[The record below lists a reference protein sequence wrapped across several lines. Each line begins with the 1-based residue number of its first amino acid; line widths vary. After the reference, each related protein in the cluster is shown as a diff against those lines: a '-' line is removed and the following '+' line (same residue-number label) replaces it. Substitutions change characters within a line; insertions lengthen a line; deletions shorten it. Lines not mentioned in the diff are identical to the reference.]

1 MSSSHDFDAEGI
13 VFVDSDEEVRI
24 QTKEVFEGRVQLL
37 ESIVDAENS
46 VIAGEADVVFI
57 GPSLATAE
65 GVAEAAALSELD
77 PQLIV
82 ILVAP
87 IDVPGE
93 VLRAAI
99 RSGLSDVVE
108 APLTIAAVT
117 EALSAAERISKR
129 RAEAPPPASPKPNA
143 EGRIITVMAAKGGS
157 GKTVFASNV
166 ATLLARWGNPERV
179 VIADADLQFG
189 DVALVLQ
196 VDPKHTVVNAAKEG
210 ERLDAQFLETVLAS
224 TSSGMRVLAAP
235 LEPAFADE
243 VPTVI
248 YTRILGMLR
257 EMFDYVIVDTAPS
270 LDERLLAILDKSDIV
285 LFVVD
290 MDLPSVKN
298 AKLALETLR
307 ILNYPANKIRLVL
320 NRSNSKARLDV
331 DEIERSLR
339 LPISASVPS
348 DGLLPASVN
357 EGIPIVDSHP
367 KSKPAKAFEDVT
379 RLLMDSRPAA
389 PSQDDQKKRR
399 FGR

>member
-1 MSSSHDFDAEGI
+1 MSNPADFDAEGI
-13 VFVDSDEEVRI
+13 LFVDPDEEVRRV
-24 QTKEVFEGRVQLL
+24 TKEVFEGRVQLL
-37 ESIVDAENS
+37 ESIAEAERS
-46 VIAGEADVVFI
+46 VVQGEVDVVFI

-65 GVAEAAALSELD
+65 GVAEAAALSDLEPDLA
-77 PQLIV
+77 V
-82 ILVAP
+82 ILAAP
-87 IDVPGE
+87 ADVPGE

-99 RSGLSDVVE
+99 RSGLDDVVE
-108 APLTIAAVT
+108 APLTTASVT
-117 EALSAAERISKR
+117 EALTSVERTHRR
-129 RAEAPPPASPKPNA
+129 RAEPPMEPPAPLS
-143 EGRIITVMAAKGGS
+143 EGKIITVMAAKGGS

-166 ATLLARWGNPERV
+166 ASLLAQWGEAERV

-210 ERLDAQFLETVLAS
+210 ERLDNQFLETVLA
-224 TSSGMRVLAAP
+224 THSSGMRVLAAP

-243 VPTVI
+243 VPTVT
-248 YTRILGMLR
+248 YTRILTMLKS
-257 EMFDYVIVDTAPS
+257 MFDYVVVDTAPS
-270 LDERLLAILDKSDIV
+270 LDERLLAILDKSDVV

-348 DGLLPASVN
+348 DGLLPASIN
-357 EGIPIVDSHP
+357 EGIPIVESHP

-379 RLLMDSRPAA
+379 RIVMESRQPA
-389 PSQDDQKKRR
+389 QEGQKRRR

>member
-1 MSSSHDFDAEGI
+1 LSSENDFEAEGI
-13 VFVDSDEEVRI
+13 VFVDTDEEVRR
-24 QTKEVFEGRVQLL
+24 QSKAVFEGRVQLL
-37 ESIVDAENS
+37 ESIVDVESS

-77 PQLIV
+77 PDLLV
-82 ILVAP
+82 VLVAP
-87 IDVPGE
+87 ADVPSE

-108 APLTIAAVT
+108 APLTIATVT
-117 EALSAAERISKR
+117 EALKTAQRTQR
-129 RAEAPPPASPKPNA
+129 RRVEPTPESPKPAA

-210 ERLDAQFLETVLAS
+210 EKLDTQFLDTILA
-224 TSSGMRVLAAP
+224 THSSGMRVLAAP

-248 YTRILGMLR
+248 YTKILGMLR

-270 LDERLLAILDKSDIV
+270 LDERLLAILDKSDVV

-307 ILNYPANKIRLVL
+307 ILNYPATKIKLVL
-320 NRSNSKARLDV
+320 NRSNSRARLDV

-357 EGIPIVDSHP
+357 EGIPIVESHP
-367 KSKPAKAFEDVT
+367 KSKPARAFEDVT
-379 RLLMDSRPAA
+379 RIVMEARQA
-389 PSQDDQKKRR
+389 PQEEQKKRR

>member
-1 MSSSHDFDAEGI
+1 MSSEQDFDAEGI
-13 VFVDSDEEVRI
+13 VFVDTDEDERL
-24 QTKEVFEGRVQLL
+24 QTKAIFEGRIDTADSMEDVARA
-37 ESIVDAENS
+37 VA
-46 VIAGEADVVFI
+46 AGATDVVFV
-57 GPSLATAE
+57 GPSFATAE
-65 GVAEAAALSELD
+65 GLEEAAALVDSE
-77 PQLIV
+77 PGLIV

-87 IDVPGE
+87 ANVEGS

-99 RSGLSDVVE
+99 RSGISDVLE
-108 APLTIAAVT
+108 APLTIPAVT
-117 EALSAAERISKR
+117 DALMEAERTQNR
-129 RAEAPPPASPKPNA
+129 RREAPQEEPGPPPR
-143 EGRIITVMAAKGGS
+143 EGKIITVMAAKGGS

-166 ATLLARWGNPERV
+166 AMLLARWGDPQRV

-210 ERLDAQFLETVLAS
+210 DRLDAQFLESVLAS
-224 TSSGMRVLAAP
+224 HTSGLRVLAAP

-243 VPTVI
+243 VSSRA
-248 YTRILGMLR
+248 YTRILEMLSDS
-257 EMFDYVIVDTAPS
+257 FDYVVVDTAPS
-270 LDERLLAILDKSDIV
+270 LDERLLAILDKSDVV

-307 ILNYPANKIRLVL
+307 VLNYPANKIKLVL
-320 NRSNSKARLDV
+320 NRSNSRARLDV

-339 LPISASVPS
+339 LPILASVPS

-357 EGIPIVDSHP
+357 EGVPIVESHP
-367 KSKPAKAFEDVT
+367 KSKLAKAFEDVA
-379 RLLMDSRPAA
+379 RLVLEGRHG
-389 PSQDDQKKRR
+389 QDDAKRKR

>member
-1 MSSSHDFDAEGI
+1 MSSEVDFEAEGI
-13 VFVDSDEEVRI
+13 VFVDTDEDVRR
-24 QTKEVFEGRVQLL
+24 QSKAVFEGRVQML
-37 ESIVDAENS
+37 ESIADVESS

-77 PQLIV
+77 PDLLV
-82 ILVAP
+82 VLVAP
-87 IDVPGE
+87 ADVPSG

-108 APLTIAAVT
+108 APLTTAAVT
-117 EALSAAERISKR
+117 EALKTAERTQR
-129 RAEAPPPASPKPNA
+129 RRVEPPPEVRKPTA

-210 ERLDAQFLETVLAS
+210 EKLDSQFLETILA
-224 TSSGMRVLAAP
+224 THSSGMRVLAAP

-248 YTRILGMLR
+248 YTKILGMLR

-270 LDERLLAILDKSDIV
+270 LDERLLAILDKSDVV

-307 ILNYPANKIRLVL
+307 ILNYPATKIKLVL

-357 EGIPIVDSHP
+357 EGIPIVESHP

-379 RLLMDSRPAA
+379 RIVMETRQA
-389 PSQDDQKKRR
+389 PQDEQKKRR

>member
-1 MSSSHDFDAEGI
+1 MSNPSDFDAEGI
-13 VFVDSDEEVRI
+13 VFVDSDEETRR
-24 QTKEVFEGRVQLL
+24 QTKEIFEGRVQLL
-37 ESIVDAENS
+37 ESIAEAEDGVLSGN
-46 VIAGEADVVFI
+46 VDVVFI

-65 GVAEAAALSELD
+65 GVAEASALSELVPD
-77 PQLIV
+77 LVV
-82 ILVAP
+82 ILVAAT
-87 IDVPGE
+87 DVPGE

-117 EALSAAERISKR
+117 EALRAAERTSR
-129 RAEAPPPASPKPNA
+129 RKAAAAPEAPKPLS

-166 ATLLARWGNPERV
+166 ATLLARWGDAGRV
-179 VIADADLQFG
+179 VIADADFQFG

-210 ERLDAQFLETVLAS
+210 ERLDNQFLETVLA
-224 TSSGMRVLAAP
+224 THSSGMRVLAAP

-243 VPTVI
+243 VPTVT

-257 EMFDYVIVDTAPS
+257 EMFDYVVVDTAPS
-270 LDERLLAILDKSDIV
+270 LDERLLAILDKSDVV

-307 ILNYPANKIRLVL
+307 ILNYPSNKIKLVL

-348 DGLLPASVN
+348 DGLLPASIN
-357 EGIPIVDSHP
+357 EGIPIVESHP

-379 RLLMDSRPAA
+379 QIVMDTRQ
-389 PSQDDQKKRR
+389 PSQDENKKRR

>member
-1 MSSSHDFDAEGI
+1 LSNTAEFDAEGI
-13 VFVDSDEEVRI
+13 VFVDPDEEVRR
-24 QTKEVFEGRVQLL
+24 QTKPVFEGRVQLL
-37 ESIVDAENS
+37 QSIAEAEDAI
-46 VIAGEADVVFI
+46 VAGDADVVFI

-77 PQLIV
+77 PAVVVVLAAPAD
-82 ILVAP
+82 VAG
-87 IDVPGE
+87 D

-99 RSGLSDVVE
+99 RSGLNDVVE

-117 EALSAAERISKR
+117 EALSAAERTQR
-129 RAEAPPPASPKPNA
+129 RRGEVSPAEPPKPLS

-166 ATLLARWGNPERV
+166 ATLLARWGDPGRV

-210 ERLDAQFLETVLAS
+210 EKLDAQFLETVLA
-224 TSSGMRVLAAP
+224 TTASGMRVLAAP

-243 VPTVI
+243 VPTVT
-248 YTRILGMLR
+248 YTRILSMLR
-257 EMFDYVIVDTAPS
+257 EMFDYIIVDTAPS
-270 LDERLLAILDKSDIV
+270 LDERLLAILDKSDTV

-307 ILNYPANKIRLVL
+307 ILNYPANKIKLVL

-348 DGLLPASVN
+348 DGLVPASIN
-357 EGIPIVDSHP
+357 EGIPIVESHP
-367 KSKPAKAFEDVT
+367 KSKPSKAFEDVT
-379 RLLMDSRPAA
+379 RILLEARQQP
-389 PSQDDQKKRR
+389 QEGQKKRR

>member
-1 MSSSHDFDAEGI
+1 LSNAADFDAEGI
-13 VFVDSDEEVRI
+13 IFVDPDEDVRRY
-24 QTKEVFEGRVQLL
+24 TKEVLEGRIQLL
-37 ESIVDAENS
+37 ESIAEAERG
-46 VIAGEADVVFI
+46 VLQGDVDVVFI
-57 GPSLATAE
+57 GPTLATAE
-65 GVAEAAALSELD
+65 GVAEAAALSDLNSN
-77 PQLIV
+77 LVV
-82 ILVAP
+82 ILAAP
-87 IDVPGE
+87 ADVPGE

-99 RSGLSDVVE
+99 RSGMDDVVE

-117 EALSAAERISKR
+117 DALESAERTQRR
-129 RAEAPPPASPKPNA
+129 RAEPAPELHAPVT
-143 EGRIITVMAAKGGS
+143 EGKIITVMAAKGGS

-166 ATLLARWGNPERV
+166 AALLARWGDAERV

-210 ERLDAQFLETVLAS
+210 ERLDYQFLETVLA
-224 TSSGMRVLAAP
+224 THSSGMRVLAAP

-243 VPTVI
+243 VPTVT
-248 YTRILGMLR
+248 YTRILAMLR

-270 LDERLLAILDKSDIV
+270 LDERLLAILDKSDVV

-348 DGLLPASVN
+348 DGLLPASIN
-357 EGIPIVDSHP
+357 EGIPIVESHP
-367 KSKPAKAFEDVT
+367 KSKPARAFEDVT
-379 RLLMDSRPAA
+379 RIVMESRQPA
-389 PSQDDQKKRR
+389 PEEQKRRR

>member
-1 MSSSHDFDAEGI
+1 LSNENDFDAEGI
-13 VFVDSDEEVRI
+13 LFVDPDEEVRR
-24 QTKEVFEGRVQLL
+24 QTKAVFEGRVQLL
-37 ESIVDAENS
+37 ESIADAENS
-46 VIAGEADVVFI
+46 VISGDADVVFI

-65 GVAEAAALSELD
+65 GIAEAAALAELE
-77 PQLIV
+77 PELIV
-82 ILVAP
+82 VLVAP
-87 IDVPGE
+87 ADVPGD

-99 RSGLSDVVE
+99 RSGLDDVVE

-117 EALSAAERISKR
+117 EALKSAERSHRR
-129 RAEAPPPASPKPNA
+129 RAETAPEPHAPVT
-143 EGRIITVMAAKGGS
+143 EGKIITVMAAKGGS

-166 ATLLARWGNPERV
+166 AALLARWGDAERV

-210 ERLDAQFLETVLAS
+210 ERLDNQFLETVLA
-224 TSSGMRVLAAP
+224 THSSGMRVLAAP

-243 VPTVI
+243 VPTVT
-248 YTRILGMLR
+248 YTRILSMLR
-257 EMFDYVIVDTAPS
+257 EMFDYVVVDTAPS
-270 LDERLLAILDKSDIV
+270 LDERLLAILDKSDVV

-348 DGLLPASVN
+348 DGLLPASIN
-357 EGIPIVDSHP
+357 EGIPIVESHP
-367 KSKPAKAFEDVT
+367 KSKPARAFEDVT
-379 RLLMDSRPAA
+379 RIVMESRQQAHEG
-389 PSQDDQKKRR
+389 QKRRR

>member
-1 MSSSHDFDAEGI
+1 LSSEPDFERI
-13 VFVDSDEEVRI
+13 VFVDTDAGIRRLS
-24 QTKEVFEGRVQLL
+24 QEVFEGRVQLL
-37 ESIVDAENS
+37 ESIADVESS

-65 GVAEAAALSELD
+65 GVAEAAALSDLD
-77 PQLIV
+77 PDLLV
-82 ILVAP
+82 VLVAP
-87 IDVPGE
+87 GDVPSE

-117 EALSAAERISKR
+117 EALKTAQRTQRRRIEPTPSVSK
-129 RAEAPPPASPKPNA
+129 PTA

-166 ATLLARWGNPERV
+166 ATLLARWGNPQRV

-210 ERLDAQFLETVLAS
+210 EKLDTQFLETILA
-224 TSSGMRVLAAP
+224 THSSGMRVLAAP

-248 YTRILGMLR
+248 YTKILAMLR
-257 EMFDYVIVDTAPS
+257 EMFDYIIVDTAPS
-270 LDERLLAILDKSDIV
+270 LDERLLAILDKSDVV

-307 ILNYPANKIRLVL
+307 ILNYPANKIKLVL

-357 EGIPIVDSHP
+357 EGIPIVESHP

-379 RLLMDSRPAA
+379 RIVMDTRQG
-389 PSQDDQKKRR
+389 SQDEQKKRR

>member
-1 MSSSHDFDAEGI
+1 MSSEQDFDAEGI
-13 VFVDSDEEVRI
+13 VFVDTDEDERL
-24 QTKEVFEGRVQLL
+24 QTKAIFEGRIDTADSMEDVARA
-37 ESIVDAENS
+37 VG
-46 VIAGEADVVFI
+46 AGETDVVFV
-57 GPSLATAE
+57 GPSFATAE
-65 GVAEAAALSELD
+65 GLEEAAALLD
-77 PQLIV
+77 TEPGLIV

-87 IDVPGE
+87 ANVEGS

-99 RSGLSDVVE
+99 RSGISDVLE
-108 APLTIAAVT
+108 APLTIPAVT
-117 EALSAAERISKR
+117 DALREAERTQNR
-129 RAEAPPPASPKPNA
+129 RREAPQAEPGPPPR
-143 EGRIITVMAAKGGS
+143 EGKIITVMAAKGGS

-166 ATLLARWGNPERV
+166 AMLLARWGDPQRV

-210 ERLDAQFLETVLAS
+210 DRLDAQFLDSVLAS
-224 TSSGMRVLAAP
+224 HTSGLRVLAAP

-243 VPTVI
+243 VSSRA
-248 YTRILGMLR
+248 YTRILEMLSDS
-257 EMFDYVIVDTAPS
+257 FDYVVVDTAPS
-270 LDERLLAILDKSDIV
+270 LDERLLAILDKSDVV

-307 ILNYPANKIRLVL
+307 VLNYPANKIKLVL
-320 NRSNSKARLDV
+320 NRSNSRARLDV

-339 LPISASVPS
+339 LPILASVPS

-357 EGIPIVDSHP
+357 EGVPIVESHP
-367 KSKPAKAFEDVT
+367 RSKLAKAFEDVA
-379 RLLMDSRPAA
+379 RLVLEGRHA
-389 PSQDDQKKRR
+389 QDDAKPKR

>member
-1 MSSSHDFDAEGI
+1 MSNEQGFDAEGI
-13 VFVDSDEEVRI
+13 VFVDLDEDERL
-24 QTKEVFEGRVQLL
+24 QTKAVFEGQIATA
-37 ESIVDAENS
+37 ESMGDVTRA
-46 VIAGEADVVFI
+46 VAAGETDVVFV
-57 GPSLATAE
+57 GPSFASADGIE
-65 GVAEAAALSELD
+65 EAANLFDVD
-77 PQLIV
+77 PNLIV

-87 IDVPGE
+87 ADVEGS

-99 RSGLSDVVE
+99 RSGLSDVLE

-117 EALSAAERISKR
+117 DALREAERNLSR
-129 RAEAPPPASPKPNA
+129 RRETVSSEAALAAPH
-143 EGRIITVMAAKGGS
+143 EGKIVTVMAAKGGS

-166 ATLLARWGNPERV
+166 ATLLARWGDPERV

-210 ERLDAQFLETVLAS
+210 ESLDVQFLDSVLAS
-224 TSSGMRVLAAP
+224 HSSGLRVLAAP

-243 VPTVI
+243 VPSLT
-248 YTRILGMLR
+248 YTRILEMLR
-257 EMFDYVIVDTAPS
+257 TAFDYVVVDTAPS
-270 LDERLLAILDKSDIV
+270 LDERLLAILDKSDVV

-307 ILNYPANKIRLVL
+307 ILNYPANKIKLVL

-357 EGIPIVDSHP
+357 EGVPIVESHP

-379 RLLMDSRPAA
+379 RLVTEGRQNLDDS
-389 PSQDDQKKRR
+389 KRKR

>member
-1 MSSSHDFDAEGI
+1 MSNPTEFDDEGI
-13 VFVDSDEEVRI
+13 VFVDSDEESRR

-37 ESIVDAENS
+37 ESISEAEAG
-46 VIAGEADVVFI
+46 VISGDVDVVFI
-57 GPSLATAE
+57 GPSLANAE
-65 GVAEAAALSELD
+65 GVAEASALSELD
-77 PQLIV
+77 PGLVV
-82 ILVAP
+82 ILAAP
-87 IDVPGE
+87 ADVPAE

-117 EALSAAERISKR
+117 EALKKAERKDRR
-129 RAEAPPPASPKPNA
+129 RAERPAPEPHKSPA

-166 ATLLARWGNPERV
+166 ATLLARWGDAGRV

-210 ERLDAQFLETVLAS
+210 ERLDNQFLETVLA
-224 TSSGMRVLAAP
+224 THSSGMRVLAAP

-243 VPTVI
+243 VPTAT

-270 LDERLLAILDKSDIV
+270 LDERLLAILDKSDVV

-307 ILNYPANKIRLVL
+307 ILNYPSNKIRLVL

-331 DEIERSLR
+331 AEIERSLR

-357 EGIPIVDSHP
+357 EGIPIVESHP
-367 KSKPAKAFEDVT
+367 KSKPARAFEDVT
-379 RLLMDSRPAA
+379 QIVMETRQS
-389 PSQDDQKKRR
+389 SQDANKKRR

>member
-1 MSSSHDFDAEGI
+1 
-13 VFVDSDEEVRI
+13 
-24 QTKEVFEGRVQLL
+24 
-37 ESIVDAENS
+37 
-46 VIAGEADVVFI
+46 
-57 GPSLATAE
+57 
-65 GVAEAAALSELD
+65 
-77 PQLIV
+77 
-82 ILVAP
+82 
-87 IDVPGE
+87 
-93 VLRAAI
+93 
-99 RSGLSDVVE
+99 
-108 APLTIAAVT
+108 
-117 EALSAAERISKR
+117 
-129 RAEAPPPASPKPNA
+129 
-143 EGRIITVMAAKGGS
+143 MAAKGGS

-166 ATLLARWGNPERV
+166 ATLLARWGDPDRV

-210 ERLDAQFLETVLAS
+210 EKLDAQFLETVLA
-224 TSSGMRVLAAP
+224 TTASGMRVLAAP

-243 VPTVI
+243 VPTVT

-270 LDERLLAILDKSDIV
+270 LDERLLAILDKSDTV

-307 ILNYPANKIRLVL
+307 ILNYPANKIKLVL

-348 DGLLPASVN
+348 DGLVPASIN
-357 EGIPIVDSHP
+357 EGIPIVESHP

-379 RLLMDSRPAA
+379 RILLEARQQP
-389 PSQDDQKKRR
+389 QEGQKKRR

>member
-1 MSSSHDFDAEGI
+1 MSSEQDFDAEGI
-13 VFVDSDEEVRI
+13 VFVDTDEDERL
-24 QTKEVFEGRVQLL
+24 QTKAIFEGRIDTADSMDEVTRA
-37 ESIVDAENS
+37 VA
-46 VIAGEADVVFI
+46 AGEADVVFV
-57 GPSLATAE
+57 GPSFATAE
-65 GVAEAAALSELD
+65 GLEEAATLFDVD
-77 PQLIV
+77 PGLIV

-87 IDVPGE
+87 ADVEGS

-99 RSGLSDVVE
+99 RSGISDVLE
-108 APLTIAAVT
+108 APLTISTVT
-117 EALSAAERISKR
+117 DALREAERTQNR
-129 RAEAPPPASPKPNA
+129 RRKVPTTEPAPPRS
-143 EGRIITVMAAKGGS
+143 EGRIVTVMAAKGGS
-157 GKTVFASNV
+157 GKTVVASNV
-166 ATLLARWGNPERV
+166 ATLLARWGDPARV

-210 ERLDAQFLETVLAS
+210 ERLDTEFLDSVLAS
-224 TSSGMRVLAAP
+224 HSSGLRVLAAP

-243 VPTVI
+243 VPSPR
-248 YTRILGMLR
+248 YTRILEMLR
-257 EMFDYVIVDTAPS
+257 DSFDYVVVDTAPS
-270 LDERLLAILDKSDIV
+270 FDERLLSILDKSDIV

-348 DGLLPASVN
+348 DALLPASVN
-357 EGIPIVDSHP
+357 EGVPIVESHP
-367 KSKPAKAFEDVT
+367 KSKPAKAFEEVT
-379 RLLMDSRPAA
+379 RLVMEGRHTQEDS
-389 PSQDDQKKRR
+389 KRKR

>member
-1 MSSSHDFDAEGI
+1 MSNQTEFDGEGI
-13 VFVDSDEEVRI
+13 VFVDSDEEVRR

-37 ESIVDAENS
+37 ESISEAEAG
-46 VIAGEADVVFI
+46 VTAGEVNVVFI
-57 GPSLATAE
+57 GPSLATSE
-65 GVAEAAALSELD
+65 GVAEASALSELD
-77 PQLIV
+77 PDLVV
-82 ILVAP
+82 ILAAPTDVA
-87 IDVPGE
+87 GE

-117 EALSAAERISKR
+117 EALKTAETKDRR
-129 RAEAPPPASPKPNA
+129 RAEQPAPEPHSPPA

-166 ATLLARWGNPERV
+166 ATLLARWGDAGRV

-210 ERLDAQFLETVLAS
+210 ERLDNQFLETVLA
-224 TSSGMRVLAAP
+224 THSSGMRVLAAP

-243 VPTVI
+243 VPTPI

-270 LDERLLAILDKSDIV
+270 LDERLLAILDKSDVV

-307 ILNYPANKIRLVL
+307 ILNYPSNKIKLVL

-357 EGIPIVDSHP
+357 EGIPIVESHP

-379 RLLMDSRPAA
+379 QIVMDTRQ
-389 PSQDDQKKRR
+389 PSQDASKKRR

>member
-1 MSSSHDFDAEGI
+1 LSSETDFERI
-13 VFVDSDEEVRI
+13 VFVDTDAGIRRLS
-24 QTKEVFEGRVQLL
+24 QEVFEGRVQLL
-37 ESIVDAENS
+37 ESIADVESS

-65 GVAEAAALSELD
+65 GVAEAAALSDLD
-77 PQLIV
+77 PDLLV
-82 ILVAP
+82 VLVAP
-87 IDVPGE
+87 GDVPSE

-117 EALSAAERISKR
+117 EALKTAQRTQRRRVEPTPSASK
-129 RAEAPPPASPKPNA
+129 PTA

-166 ATLLARWGNPERV
+166 ATLLARWGNPQRV

-210 ERLDAQFLETVLAS
+210 EKLDTQFLETILA
-224 TSSGMRVLAAP
+224 THSSGMRVLAAP

-248 YTRILGMLR
+248 YTKILAMLR

-270 LDERLLAILDKSDIV
+270 LDERLLAILDKSDVV

-307 ILNYPANKIRLVL
+307 ILNYPANKIKLVL

-357 EGIPIVDSHP
+357 EGIPIVESHP

-379 RLLMDSRPAA
+379 RIVMDTRQG
-389 PSQDDQKKRR
+389 SQDEQKKRR

>member
-1 MSSSHDFDAEGI
+1 MSSEQDFDAEGI
-13 VFVDSDEEVRI
+13 VFVDTDEDERL
-24 QTKEVFEGRVQLL
+24 QTKAIFEGRIDTADSMEDVARA
-37 ESIVDAENS
+37 VA
-46 VIAGEADVVFI
+46 AGETDVVFV
-57 GPSLATAE
+57 GPSFATAE
-65 GVAEAAALSELD
+65 GLEEAAALRDTE
-77 PQLIV
+77 PGLIV

-87 IDVPGE
+87 ANVEGS

-99 RSGLSDVVE
+99 RSGISDVLE
-108 APLTIAAVT
+108 APLTIPAVT
-117 EALSAAERISKR
+117 DALREAERIQNR
-129 RAEAPPPASPKPNA
+129 RREAPQAEPGPPPR
-143 EGRIITVMAAKGGS
+143 EGKIITVMAAKGGS

-166 ATLLARWGNPERV
+166 AMLLARWGDPQRV

-210 ERLDAQFLETVLAS
+210 DRLDAQFLESVLAS
-224 TSSGMRVLAAP
+224 HTSGLRVLAAP

-243 VPTVI
+243 VSSRA
-248 YTRILGMLR
+248 YTRILEMLSDS
-257 EMFDYVIVDTAPS
+257 FDYVVVDTAPS
-270 LDERLLAILDKSDIV
+270 LDERLLAILDKSDVV

-307 ILNYPANKIRLVL
+307 VLNYPANKIKLVL
-320 NRSNSKARLDV
+320 NRSNSRARLDV

-339 LPISASVPS
+339 LPILASVPS

-357 EGIPIVDSHP
+357 EGVPIVESHP
-367 KSKPAKAFEDVT
+367 KSKLAKAFEDVA
-379 RLLMDSRPAA
+379 RLVLESRHG
-389 PSQDDQKKRR
+389 QDDTKRKR

>member
-1 MSSSHDFDAEGI
+1 MSSEQDFDAEGI
-13 VFVDSDEEVRI
+13 VFVDTDEDERL
-24 QTKEVFEGRVQLL
+24 QTKAIFEGRIDTADSL
-37 ESIVDAENS
+37 EDVARA
-46 VIAGEADVVFI
+46 VAAGETDVVFV
-57 GPSLATAE
+57 GPSFATAE
-65 GVAEAAALSELD
+65 GLEEAAALLD
-77 PQLIV
+77 TEPGLIL

-87 IDVPGE
+87 ANVEGS

-99 RSGLSDVVE
+99 RSGISDVLE
-108 APLTIAAVT
+108 APLTIPAVSD
-117 EALSAAERISKR
+117 ALREAERTQNR
-129 RAEAPPPASPKPNA
+129 RREAPQAEPGPPPR
-143 EGRIITVMAAKGGS
+143 EGKIITVMAAKGGS

-166 ATLLARWGNPERV
+166 AMLLARWGDPQRV

-210 ERLDAQFLETVLAS
+210 DRLDTQFLESVLAS
-224 TSSGMRVLAAP
+224 HASGLRVLAAP

-243 VPTVI
+243 VSSLA
-248 YTRILGMLR
+248 YTRILEMLR
-257 EMFDYVIVDTAPS
+257 DSFDYVVVDTAPS
-270 LDERLLAILDKSDIV
+270 LDERLLAILDKSDVV

-307 ILNYPANKIRLVL
+307 VLNFPANKIKLVL
-320 NRSNSKARLDV
+320 NRSNSRARLDV

-339 LPISASVPS
+339 LPILASVPS

-357 EGIPIVDSHP
+357 EGVPIVESHP
-367 KSKPAKAFEDVT
+367 KSKLAKAFEDVA
-379 RLLMDSRPAA
+379 RLVLEGRHG
-389 PSQDDQKKRR
+389 QDDAKRKR

>member
-1 MSSSHDFDAEGI
+1 MSNTPEFDADGI
-13 VFVDSDEEVRI
+13 IFVDPDDEIRR

-37 ESIVDAENS
+37 ESIAE
-46 VIAGEADVVFI
+46 VERGVVQGDIDVVFI
-57 GPSLATAE
+57 GPTLATSE
-65 GVAEAAALSELD
+65 GVAEAAALSDLD
-77 PQLIV
+77 PDVIV
-82 ILVAP
+82 ILAAPSDVAG
-87 IDVPGE
+87 D
-93 VLRAAI
+93 VLRTAI
-99 RSGLSDVVE
+99 RSGLDDVVE

-117 EALSAAERISKR
+117 DALKSTERTHRR
-129 RAEAPPPASPKPNA
+129 RAEPAPEPTKPLSA
-143 EGRIITVMAAKGGS
+143 GRIITVMAAKGGS
-157 GKTVFASNV
+157 GKTVFASNI
-166 ATLLARWGNPERV
+166 AALLAQWGEAERV

-210 ERLDAQFLETVLAS
+210 ERLDNQFLETVLA
-224 TSSGMRVLAAP
+224 THSSGMRVLAAP

-243 VPTVI
+243 VPTTT

-257 EMFDYVIVDTAPS
+257 EMFDYVVVDTAPS
-270 LDERLLAILDKSDIV
+270 LDERLLAILDKSDVV

-357 EGIPIVDSHP
+357 EGIPIVESHP

-379 RLLMDSRPAA
+379 RIVMETRPAGQEG
-389 PSQDDQKKRR
+389 PKKRR

>member
-1 MSSSHDFDAEGI
+1 MSNPNDFDAEGI
-13 VFVDSDEEVRI
+13 LFVDPDEEVRRE
-24 QTKEVFEGRVQLL
+24 TKEVFEGRVQLF
-37 ESIVDAENS
+37 ESIAEAERS
-46 VIAGEADVVFI
+46 VVGGDVDVVFI

-65 GVAEAAALSELD
+65 GVAEAAARSDLEPDLAVM
-77 PQLIV
+77 LA
-82 ILVAP
+82 AP
-87 IDVPGE
+87 ADVPGE

-108 APLTIAAVT
+108 APLTSTAVT
-117 EALSAAERISKR
+117 EALQSVERSQR
-129 RAEAPPPASPKPNA
+129 RRTEPTPEPHSPLS

-166 ATLLARWGNPERV
+166 ATLLARWSEADRV

-210 ERLDAQFLETVLAS
+210 ERLDNQFLETVLA
-224 TSSGMRVLAAP
+224 THSSGMRVLAAP

-243 VPTVI
+243 VPTVT
-248 YTRILGMLR
+248 YTRILAMLK
-257 EMFDYVIVDTAPS
+257 EMFDYVVVDTAPS
-270 LDERLLAILDKSDIV
+270 LDERLLAILDKSDVV

-348 DGLLPASVN
+348 DGLLPASIN
-357 EGIPIVDSHP
+357 EGIPIVESHP
-367 KSKPAKAFEDVT
+367 KSKPARAFEDVT
-379 RLLMDSRPAA
+379 RIVMESRQPA
-389 PSQDDQKKRR
+389 QEGQKRRR

>member
-1 MSSSHDFDAEGI
+1 LSNSIDFDAEGI
-13 VFVDSDEEVRI
+13 VFVDPDDEIRRH
-24 QTKEVFEGRVQLL
+24 TKEVFEGRVQLL
-37 ESIVDAENS
+37 ESIADAEQS
-46 VIAGEADVVFI
+46 VINGDADVVFI
-57 GPSLATAE
+57 GPSLATSE

-77 PQLIV
+77 PELTV
-82 ILVAP
+82 VLVAP
-87 IDVPGE
+87 AEVPGE

-99 RSGLSDVVE
+99 RSGLDDVVE

-117 EALSAAERISKR
+117 ESLRAAERTQR
-129 RAEAPPPASPKPNA
+129 RRVKTPPERGPVPAD
-143 EGRIITVMAAKGGS
+143 GRVITVMAAKGGS

-166 ATLLARWGNPERV
+166 AMLLARWGDPTRV

-210 ERLDAQFLETVLAS
+210 ERLDSQFLETVLA
-224 TSSGMRVLAAP
+224 THASGMRVLAAP

-243 VPTVI
+243 VPTVT
-248 YTRILGMLR
+248 YTKILTMLR

-270 LDERLLAILDKSDIV
+270 LDERLLAILDKSDLL

-307 ILNYPANKIRLVL
+307 ILNFPASKIRLVL

-339 LPISASVPS
+339 LPISAAVPS
-348 DGLLPASVN
+348 DGLVPASVN
-357 EGIPIVDSHP
+357 EGIPIVESHP
-367 KSKPAKAFEDVT
+367 KSKPARAFEDVA
-379 RLLMDSRPAA
+379 RLLMETRTQ
-389 PSQDDQKKRR
+389 PSQDEQKKRR

>member
-1 MSSSHDFDAEGI
+1 MNNNSDFDSDFDPEGI
-13 VFVDSDEEVRI
+13 VFVDPDEDVRR

-37 ESIVDAENS
+37 ESIMDAENS
-46 VIAGEADVVFI
+46 VVAGDADVVFI
-57 GPSLATAE
+57 GPTLATSE
-65 GVAEAAALSELD
+65 GVAEASALSELD
-77 PQLIV
+77 PELIV
-82 ILVAP
+82 MLVAP
-87 IDVPGE
+87 AEVDGD

-99 RSGLSDVVE
+99 RSGLRDVVE
-108 APLTIAAVT
+108 APLTITAVT
-117 EALSAAERISKR
+117 EALKTAERTQRR
-129 RAEAPPPASPKPNA
+129 RAEAPPPAPKPLT

-166 ATLLARWGNPERV
+166 ATLLARWGDPGRV

-210 ERLDAQFLETVLAS
+210 ERLDSQFLETVLAS

-243 VPTVI
+243 VPTVT
-248 YTRILGMLR
+248 YTKILGMLR

-307 ILNYPANKIRLVL
+307 ILNYPANKIKLVL

-357 EGIPIVDSHP
+357 EGIPIVESHP
-367 KSKPAKAFEDVT
+367 KSKPAKAFEDVARIVMENRQPT
-379 RLLMDSRPAA
+379 EE
-389 PSQDDQKKRR
+389 QKKRR

>member
-1 MSSSHDFDAEGI
+1 MSNPSDFDAEGI
-13 VFVDSDEEVRI
+13 VFVDSDEEIRR
-24 QTKEVFEGRVQLL
+24 QTKEVFEGRVELL
-37 ESIVDAENS
+37 ESISEAE
-46 VIAGEADVVFI
+46 AGVTSGNVDVVFI

-65 GVAEAAALSELD
+65 GVAEASALSELD
-77 PQLIV
+77 PDLVV
-82 ILVAP
+82 ILAAPADVA
-87 IDVPGE
+87 GE

-117 EALSAAERISKR
+117 EALKTAQRRDQR
-129 RAEAPPPASPKPNA
+129 RAEQPSAEPHAPLS

-166 ATLLARWGNPERV
+166 ATLLARWGDASRV

-210 ERLDAQFLETVLAS
+210 ERLDNQFLETVLA
-224 TSSGMRVLAAP
+224 THSSGMRVLAAP

-243 VPTVI
+243 VPTPT

-257 EMFDYVIVDTAPS
+257 EMFDYVVVDTAPS
-270 LDERLLAILDKSDIV
+270 LDERLLAILDKSDVV

-307 ILNYPANKIRLVL
+307 ILNYPSNKIKLVL

-348 DGLLPASVN
+348 DGLLPASIN
-357 EGIPIVDSHP
+357 EGIPIVESHP

-379 RLLMDSRPAA
+379 QIVMDTRQ
-389 PSQDDQKKRR
+389 PSSDANKKRR

>member
-1 MSSSHDFDAEGI
+1 MEPPA
-13 VFVDSDEEVRI
+13 
-24 QTKEVFEGRVQLL
+24 
-37 ESIVDAENS
+37 
-46 VIAGEADVVFI
+46 
-57 GPSLATAE
+57 P
-65 GVAEAAALSELD
+65 LSE
-77 PQLIV
+77 
-82 ILVAP
+82 
-87 IDVPGE
+87 G
-93 VLRAAI
+93 
-99 RSGLSDVVE
+99 
-108 APLTIAAVT
+108 
-117 EALSAAERISKR
+117 K
-129 RAEAPPPASPKPNA
+129 
-143 EGRIITVMAAKGGS
+143 IITVMAAKGGS

-166 ATLLARWGNPERV
+166 ASLLAQWGEAERV

-210 ERLDAQFLETVLAS
+210 ERLDNQFLETVLA
-224 TSSGMRVLAAP
+224 THSSGMRVLAAP

-243 VPTVI
+243 VPTVT
-248 YTRILGMLR
+248 YTRILTMLKS
-257 EMFDYVIVDTAPS
+257 MFDYVVVDTAPS
-270 LDERLLAILDKSDIV
+270 LDERLLAILDKSDVV

-348 DGLLPASVN
+348 DGLLPASIN
-357 EGIPIVDSHP
+357 EGIPIVESHP

-379 RLLMDSRPAA
+379 RIVMESRQPA
-389 PSQDDQKKRR
+389 QEGQKRRR

>member
-1 MSSSHDFDAEGI
+1 MSSEQDFDAEGI
-13 VFVDSDEEVRI
+13 VFVDTDEDERL
-24 QTKEVFEGRVQLL
+24 QTKAIFEGRIDTA
-37 ESIVDAENS
+37 ESMEDVARA
-46 VIAGEADVVFI
+46 VAVGETDVVFV
-57 GPSLATAE
+57 GPSFATAE
-65 GVAEAAALSELD
+65 GLEEAAALLD
-77 PQLIV
+77 TEPGLIV

-87 IDVPGE
+87 ANVEGS

-99 RSGLSDVVE
+99 RSGISDVLE
-108 APLTIAAVT
+108 APLTIPAVT
-117 EALSAAERISKR
+117 DALREAERTQNR
-129 RAEAPPPASPKPNA
+129 RREAPQAEPGPPPR
-143 EGRIITVMAAKGGS
+143 EGKIITVMAAKGGS

-166 ATLLARWGNPERV
+166 AMLLARWGDPQRV

-210 ERLDAQFLETVLAS
+210 DRLDAQFLESVLAS
-224 TSSGMRVLAAP
+224 HTSGLRVLAAP

-243 VPTVI
+243 VSSRA
-248 YTRILGMLR
+248 YTRILEMLSDS
-257 EMFDYVIVDTAPS
+257 FDYVVVDTAPS
-270 LDERLLAILDKSDIV
+270 LDERLLAILDKSDVV

-307 ILNYPANKIRLVL
+307 VLNYPANKIKLVL
-320 NRSNSKARLDV
+320 NRSNSRARLDV

-339 LPISASVPS
+339 LPILASVPS

-357 EGIPIVDSHP
+357 EGVPIVESHP
-367 KSKPAKAFEDVT
+367 KSKLAKAFEDVA
-379 RLLMDSRPAA
+379 RLVLEGRHG
-389 PSQDDQKKRR
+389 QDGAKRKR